1 LSVNAQQAA
10 EERKEKLTD
19 RLSTQY
25 SMNHISLEEYERLI
39 KYSQNLETDKELTIL
54 EKIIEGYD
62 RPAVNNYN
70 NERQE
75 SQSGFKSADNYADN
89 IPQNHFTLL
98 SSRNTS
104 GPLTVGNFVNV
115 LSSHKIVINEEDLI
129 NSETILN
136 FMVVLGDVVIYV
148 PENVNVISRVI
159 PLIAEMKIDKN
170 IRNRGGKKDL
180 VITGNVILGEIKIKV
195 NKN

>member
-1 LSVNAQQAA
+1 MGHLVITA

-25 SMNHISLEEYERLI
+25 STNNISLEEYERLI

-54 EKIIEGYD
+54 EKIIEGYE
-62 RPAVNNYN
+62 RPSVNNYD
-70 NERQE
+70 NENP
-75 SQSGFKSADNYADN
+75 SHFHSYGGYSDNAS
-89 IPQNHFTLL
+89 QNHFTLL

-104 GPLTVGNFVNV
+104 GPLTVGNFVNI
-115 LSSHKIVINEEDLI
+115 LSSHKVVIFEEDLI

-136 FMVVLGDVVIYV
+136 FMVLLGNVEIHV

-159 PLIAEMKIDKN
+159 PLLSDVSIGN
-170 IRNRGGKKDL
+170 NVRNRGGRKDL
-180 VITGNVILGEIKIKV
+180 VLTGNVVLGEIKVKI
-195 NKN
+195 NKKSV